1 MNFDKLLQTV
11 SEIVENENI
20 EKHGLILTYELHP
33 KAHLAMNKDLFNR
46 TVDSGDKFEPA
57 DEFEVEIAGIL
68 IKFVKKVYTEE
79 N

>member
-46 TVDSGDKFEPA
+46 TVGSADTFQPS

-68 IKFVKKVYTEE
+68 IKFIKKVYTEE

>member
-20 EKHGLILTYELHP
+20 EKNGLILTYELHP
-33 KAHLAMNKDLFNR
+33 KAHLAMNMELYYKTTGSSDN
-46 TVDSGDKFEPA
+46 FEPS